1 MKKWIFLALC
11 LMNSAYSQDVITKV
25 IKLNYIQSN
34 QIIQLIQPLMQT
46 GEQVSGSGQTLIVK
60 VNPQTLT
67 QIREVIHQL
76 DVAPATFRVSI
87 HQGDANWLS
96 GQNGNTVTYSTHTQ
110 SQQLQDQS
118 VQVLSGESAIVSTDA
133 EVPIVSSV
141 GVGFFT
147 GIAYQQHKVK
157 TGFLVHPTLQGSQV
171 KLQVKRLNEQV
182 NPAGGQNFDN
192 QKVDTTVMVP
202 LNKWVSLGSAQG
214 WQKTDS
220 STTVYTAGRTFS
232 NNATVYVKVSLVKT
246 P

>member
-1 MKKWIFLALC
+1 MKKWIFLALF

-34 QIIQLIQPLMQT
+34 QVIQLIQPLMQT
-46 GEQVSGSGQTLIVK
+46 GEQVSGSGQTLIVR

-67 QIREVIHQL
+67 QIREVIRQL

-96 GQNGNTVTYSTHTQ
+96 SQNSNTVSYSTQTQ
-110 SQQLQDQS
+110 AQTLQDQS

-133 EVPIVSSV
+133 DVPIVSSV
-141 GVGFFT
+141 GAGFYS

-171 KLQVKRLNEQV
+171 RLQIKRLNQQV

-202 LNKWVSLGSAQG
+202 LNKWVSLGSTQG
-214 WQKTDS
+214 FQNTNS
-220 STTVYTAGRTFS
+220 SDRVFSAGRTFT
-232 NNATVYVKVSLVKT
+232 NNATVYVKVSLVKS